1 MLVVQKYKHC
11 RCVLCRN
18 WKVYMI
24 TSPSSK
30 ISTLEYYFVTC
41 FFFFSSHSNTL
52 EVITRHYIK
61 LYCNSFWAAQYF
73 TVWLNHN
80 IFNQSLFEKD
90 IQGLFSMLLL

>member
-1 MLVVQKYKHC
+1 MQKLESLYDNQPLLKDKHSRILFC
-11 RCVLCRN
+11 DL
-18 WKVYMI
+18 
-24 TSPSSK
+24 
-30 ISTLEYYFVTC
+30 

>member
-1 MLVVQKYKHC
+1 MQKLESLYDNQPLLKDKHSRILFC
-11 RCVLCRN
+11 D
-18 WKVYMI
+18 
-24 TSPSSK
+24 
-30 ISTLEYYFVTC
+30 